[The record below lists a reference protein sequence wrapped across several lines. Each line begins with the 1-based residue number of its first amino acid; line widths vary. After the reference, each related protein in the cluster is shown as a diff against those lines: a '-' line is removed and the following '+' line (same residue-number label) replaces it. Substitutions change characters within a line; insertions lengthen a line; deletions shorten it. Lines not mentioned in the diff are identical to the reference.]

1 MDDSKSISQFTVR
14 HCHFEQYH
22 GWFLPYIQFLSSLT
36 EITSLHIELK
46 YFSIDILV
54 RFLNQLY
61 NLDSLTIVFLSSN
74 QIVKLTEE
82 QFKMIHQA
90 SKMNKITK
98 MNIISEIELNQIDI
112 LMNLCPQMEYL
123 HVKCRNYME
132 LECIIRLIL
141 MKRKSNLYL
150 LCFWIS
156 KADDQMVKKLQTMI
170 YLEKLIVNYRIQRIH
185 NRIYLQW

>member
-1 MDDSKSISQFTVR
+1 MDESKVISQFTIR
-14 HCHFEQYH
+14 NCHFEQCH
-22 GWFLPYIQFLSSLT
+22 GWFLPYIQFISSLT
-36 EITSLHIELK
+36 EISSLHIEFK

-54 RFLNQLY
+54 QLLNQLF
-61 NLDSLTIVFLSSN
+61 NLDSLTIVFLFSN

-82 QFKMIHQA
+82 QINMIHQA

-98 MNIISEIELNQIDI
+98 MNIISEIEFNQVDI

-123 HVKCRNYME
+123 HVKCRNYIE
-132 LECIIRLIL
+132 LEYIIRLIL

-156 KADDQMVKKLQTMI
+156 EADDQMVKKLQTMI
-170 YLEKLIVNYRIQRIH
+170 YLEKLLVNYRIQRLH